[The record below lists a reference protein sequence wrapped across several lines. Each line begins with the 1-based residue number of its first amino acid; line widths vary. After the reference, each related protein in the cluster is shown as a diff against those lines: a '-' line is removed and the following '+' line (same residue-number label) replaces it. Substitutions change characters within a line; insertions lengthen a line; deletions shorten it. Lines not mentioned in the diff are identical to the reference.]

1 MLEELLVK
9 LNVAAVASTLFQ
21 TFQSQV
27 HSKARARVTLVISL
41 VLSVLLLISTGA
53 ALALD
58 GIDLS
63 EPSEEVADGD
73 CSRLVQIKYPFLSC
87 SDGEIG
93 MAEAD
98 EVWEDHRQIPLMRP
112 FVEGDGFWGPDL
124 NQM

>member
-1 MLEELLVK
+1 MLKELLVK
-9 LNVAAVASTLFQ
+9 LDVAAVVSTLFQ
-21 TFQSQV
+21 SKI
-27 HSKARARVTLVISL
+27 HSKARARVTLIISL
-41 VLSVLLLISTGA
+41 VLSVLLLVSTGA

-93 MAEAD
+93 MAESD
-98 EVWEDHRQIPLMRP
+98 ELWEDHRQIPLMRP